1 MLEVKIP
8 QDIRKYETK
17 IIGPLSGRQIVLAVC
32 ALASLA
38 IVTFVL
44 SPILP
49 TSLCRILQIFAI
61 IPFGAMMFI
70 KPYGMPLEKFLGII
84 LYSTIL
90 SSSQRKY
97 ANKNSYKSIAHK
109 VELIEKEKAKK
120 AKKTKVPKEQ
130 KKSKKGGK

>member
-32 ALASLA
+32 AVVSLL

-44 SPILP
+44 SPIMP

-97 ANKNSYKSIAHK
+97 ANKNSYKSITHK